1 MMGRVLA
8 IVLLIMLM
16 SSPVLAAGGGGD
28 MMDPRV
34 DVSDQSSLQR
44 GAKLFANNCMG
55 CHSAKYVRWNALPEA
70 LGTSMEM
77 IESNLIYGDY
87 TPGDTIKAA
96 MRSDDAA
103 DWFGAAPPDLS
114 LTARAR
120 GADWV
125 YTYLN
130 SFYRDPEASGGWNNT
145 VLPNSSMPHV
155 LWRMQGVPE
164 PRYAEGR
171 DSHKISEL
179 VIPAAQAGTL
189 NAAEYQRVTR
199 DITNFMAFMAEPVRA
214 KRQEMGVWVIGFL
227 IVFTTLAYLL
237 KREYWRDIH

>member
-1 MMGRVLA
+1 MRRLLA
-8 IVLLIMLM
+8 IMLM
-16 SSPVLAAGGGGD
+16 VFAASSAWAAGGGGD
-28 MMDPRV
+28 LMDARV

-70 LGTSMEM
+70 LGVSMEM
-77 IESNLIYGDY
+77 VESNLIYGSY
-87 TPGDTIKAA
+87 TPGDTINAA
-96 MRSDDAA
+96 MRSADAA

-130 SFYRDPEASGGWNNT
+130 SFYEDPDASGGWNNT
-145 VLPNSSMPHV
+145 VLANSSMPHV

-164 PRYAEGR
+164 ARYEAHNGEQQ
-171 DSHKISEL
+171 ISEL

-189 NAAEYQRVTR
+189 SEAEYQRVTR

-214 KRQEMGVWVIGFL
+214 KRQEMGIWVIGFL
-227 IVFTTLAYLL
+227 VIFTTLAYLL